1 MSMFRAK
8 LFGSR
13 IQPACEYCKH
23 GEPSSDG
30 QMILC
35 RNKGIVAPYFTCR
48 KFSYDPLKRVPKRVH
63 QLPQFSPEDFS
74 L

>member
-1 MSMFRAK
+1 MFRSK
-8 LFGSR
+8 RFGSR

-23 GEPSSDG
+23 GEPASDG

-35 RNKGIVAPYFTCR
+35 HNKGIVAPYFTCR
-48 KFSYDPLKRVPKRVH
+48 KFIYDPLKRVPKRVH